1 MARVGAALTRSLFLL
16 IWPFKQRINAMDEN
30 KKRFLAEQAN
40 IFKALGHPSRL
51 IMAEALTR
59 GPLCVCDLHKLV
71 GGDLS
76 TVSRHLAVMKEAG
89 VVDDEKRGTNVFY
102 SLSLGCLDTFLR
114 CTGDVVR
121 TRLLTRLKGVM
132 PDRSGTA

>member
-1 MARVGAALTRSLFLL
+1 MARVGAALTHSLFLL
-16 IWPFKQRINAMDEN
+16 IWPFKQRRSAMDEN

>member
-16 IWPFKQRINAMDEN
+16 IWPFKQRRNAMDEN
-30 KKRFLAEQAN
+30 KKRLLAEQAN

>member
-1 MARVGAALTRSLFLL
+1 MARVGAALTHSLFLL
-16 IWPFKQRINAMDEN
+16 IWPFKQRRSAMDEN

-59 GPLCVCDLHKLV
+59 GPLCVCDLHK
-71 GGDLS
+71 
-76 TVSRHLAVMKEAG
+76 R